1 MWCDVDPHARFFQ
14 GKQQNA
20 PPYYSGVLTV
30 RTAVTERGG
39 KKRDGK
45 WVEGRE
51 KIEEE
56 KRERKRSCMKRVV
69 GNL

>member
-1 MWCDVDPHARFFQ
+1 M
-14 GKQQNA
+14 
-20 PPYYSGVLTV
+20 LTV

-51 KIEEE
+51 KIEE
-56 KRERKRSCMKRVV
+56 KRERERSCMKRVV